1 MISRVFSAAWNT
13 LATSASAS
21 RLLLS
26 NDWECLCG
34 FGCVGDVV
42 EPLGGAAMA
51 AGRVPDRR
59 PTAMA
64 FSCSA
69 IAMSRAR
76 TCRSIYVGKY

>member
-1 MISRVFSAAWNT
+1 
-13 LATSASAS
+13 
-21 RLLLS
+21 
-26 NDWECLCG
+26 
-34 FGCVGDVV
+34 
-42 EPLGGAAMA
+42 LGGAAMA